1 MQKTWVEYLVQE
13 DPTCHGAIKPVYHN
27 YWICALEPGSCNH
40 WMKPVYPRARAPQQ
54 EKAQQWEACASQL
67 ESSPH
72 SPQLEKSLRSNVDPA
87 RPKNKNNF

>member
-1 MQKTWVEYLVQE
+1 
-13 DPTCHGAIKPVYHN
+13 
-27 YWICALEPGSCNH
+27 
-40 WMKPVYPRARAPQQ
+40 MKPVYPRARAPQQ